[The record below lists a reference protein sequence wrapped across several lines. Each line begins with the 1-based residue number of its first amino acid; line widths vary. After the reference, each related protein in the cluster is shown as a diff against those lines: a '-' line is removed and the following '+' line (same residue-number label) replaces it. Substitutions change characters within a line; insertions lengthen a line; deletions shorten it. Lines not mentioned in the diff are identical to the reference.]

1 MDITLLASELRE
13 VPSYS
18 TPVKRVYEDEL
29 AVLEVSDIASI
40 NALANIFTQCD
51 TALSEL
57 ITNSVDIRVMK
68 THAKIV
74 KPFVSQADLEDDFI

>member
-1 MDITLLASELRE
+1 MDITLLISELRE

-18 TPVKRVYEDEL
+18 TPVKQVYEREL
-29 AVLEVSDIASI
+29 SI
-40 NALANIFTQCD
+40 PSVTDSSSIEALISTYSECD
-51 TALSEL
+51 AALVEL
-57 ITNSVDIRVMK
+57 ITNSVDIRIMK